1 MSSFVT
7 YGKTEISGING
18 NETFTATTTESASG
32 STIQL
37 SLDSLYNT
45 SQKITNDLI
54 HQINPDTLP
63 KITDYKLNVEEIVIL
78 NEFNDSHKG
87 HAIFSARS
95 PELSFGSIEKEQ
107 QKLQT
112 LTESD
117 YYYTYYDDKYILYEP
132 TNYLNDV
139 FSVSFNFWFS
149 KEDKIYPYFYFVK
162 DNVIYEKDLTTY
174 HTKIN
179 GFLNITFGPFQ
190 KMVQENRPDQVYIAI
205 KTNKKI
211 IFFKHHRIPNFNDYR
226 FIPDSS
232 TSINLNLMLASCW
245 RINPAYKF
253 PGPRDPELYNKF
265 TKVAKESNADF
276 ILSTGDMVYQ
286 ESLNVTSETACQS
299 AYSELRS
306 YSRLQGT
313 FSNHTWLNCND
324 DHEFSV
330 NDGCKNGAIIKILR
344 NTFTENFPLLSQVS
358 DEYRANITI
367 TRNITFITL
376 DDVSCRTLN
385 PNSFASNKYLTILGS
400 SQMEFLFDALSNV
413 LLNFRENALC
423 FILVGKTMFG
433 EGSQSFITCPR
444 EREKILNYIKSLGL
458 RNVCFLCG
466 DSHFSDV
473 SEYVLNKNTN
483 QIVREIRCSAL
494 GSTPRLGDINESRV
508 EGSLVVR
515 NNFGK
520 INVEGPYTE
529 YNIFYTDYVV
539 DGPVYSYKWNTNY

>member
-1 MSSFVT
+1 MPTFVT

-18 NETFTATTTESASG
+18 NETFTASNTESASG

-54 HQINPDTLP
+54 HQINPNTPP

-78 NEFNDSHKG
+78 NKHDDSNN
-87 HAIFSARS
+87 
-95 PELSFGSIEKEQ
+95 IEKEQ
-107 QKLQT
+107 KYLQT
-112 LTESD
+112 LTEFD
-117 YYYTYYDDKYILYEP
+117 YYYTYYDEEYILYEP

-162 DNVIYEKDLTTY
+162 DNVIYEKELTAY

-226 FIPDSS
+226 FIPDSV
-232 TSINLNLMLASCW
+232 INLNLMLASCW
-245 RINPAYKF
+245 RINPAYNF
-253 PGPRDPELYNKF
+253 PGPRDPELYNEF
-265 TKVAKESNADF
+265 TKVAKDSNANF
-276 ILSTGDMVYQ
+276 ILSTGDVVYQ
-286 ESLNVTSETACQS
+286 ESLNVTSQTACQS
-299 AYSELRS
+299 AYSQLRS

-330 NDGCKNGAIIKILR
+330 NDGCKNGPIIKILR

-358 DEYRANITI
+358 NEYRANITI

-385 PNSFASNKYLTILGS
+385 PNLTSSNKYLTILGP
-400 SQMEFLFDALSNV
+400 SQMQFLFDALSNV

-423 FILVGKTMFG
+423 FILVGKTLFG
-433 EGSQSFITCPR
+433 EGSQAFINCPD

-473 SEYVLNKNTN
+473 SECVLNENTN

-494 GSTPRLGDINESRV
+494 GSIPRLGDINKNRV

-520 INVEGPYTE
+520 INIEGPYTE
-529 YNIFYTDYVV
+529 YNVFYTDYVV